1 MSVIK
6 TQNLSKTYG
15 AQETL
20 VQALKDVSI
29 TFEASKMTAV
39 IGASGSGKSTLLH
52 ILGGLDSNASGSVFY
67 DDIDILKLKDKEMS
81 DFRTKKVGFVFQFFK
96 LIDELNARENIAL
109 PMMIDGKKAD
119 NDKILQIAKRLDIS
133 DRLSHYPHQL
143 SGGQQQRVAIARA
156 LINDPD
162 VILCDEPT
170 GNLDEKSGGEVIEL
184 LKTLSKDLGKTIII
198 VTHDMGVAR
207 QCDRVIE
214 ISDGSIVNQSENN

>member
-15 AQETL
+15 TGETL

-29 TFEASKMTAV
+29 TFEASKMTAI

-52 ILGGLDSNASGSVFY
+52 ILGGLDDKASGSVFY
-67 DDIDILKLKDKEMS
+67 DDTDILKLKDKELS
-81 DFRTKKVGFVFQFFK
+81 CFRTKKVGFVFQFFK

-109 PMMIDGKKAD
+109 PMMINGKKIN
-119 NDKILQIAKRLDIS
+119 NDKISEIAKRLDIS

-170 GNLDEKSGGEVIEL
+170 GNLDEKSGSEVIEL
-184 LKTLSKDLGKTIII
+184 LKTLSKDMGKTIII
-198 VTHDMGVAR
+198 VTHDMGVAQ
-207 QCDRVIE
+207 QCDRIIE
-214 ISDGSIVNQSENN
+214 ISDGLIVGE